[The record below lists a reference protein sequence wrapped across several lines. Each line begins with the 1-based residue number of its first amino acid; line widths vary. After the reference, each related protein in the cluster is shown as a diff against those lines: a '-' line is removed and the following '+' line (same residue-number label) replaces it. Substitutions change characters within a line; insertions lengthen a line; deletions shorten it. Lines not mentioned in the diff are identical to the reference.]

1 MTDEEKLAEEYRKEL
16 KERLL
21 RNDDYER
28 LEMFDENVEEAYLAG
43 RKSNSEVIAELEKE
57 NSELKRFIKDL
68 IYENHNLCFQ
78 FSNTTCLFNSDYR
91 NRAEELTGE
100 KL

>member
-1 MTDEEKLAEEYRKEL
+1 MTYDLYYRKLESTSTADSVDMVR
-16 KERLL
+16 ER
-21 RNDDYER
+21 DWQ
-28 LEMFDENVEEAYLAG
+28 
-43 RKSNSEVIAELEKE
+43 IAELEKE
-57 NSELKRFIKDL
+57 NKELKCFIRDL

-78 FSNTTCLFNSDYR
+78 FNNTTCLFNSDYR